1 MRPWAMVALV
11 LAAGALALAGAAEA
25 APIKVGQDEIE
36 FEPGEAACLLDPAA
50 SKIERA
56 VVDSQRRGNAGLNE
70 VLGVFVSCDRLDR
83 LRRGRESDLGQ
94 YGILLATL
102 VQGELK
108 PLAGLS
114 RAEFLSRLEEE
125 LDRGVDMESLDLEG
139 RMEAA
144 LEEVNEVNEV
154 SGGVR
159 FNNVS
164 QLGALQRSDTA
175 LYSGLLIRLQSAGA
189 PIEVAS
195 ISGSTLLRG
204 YMIQYSLYAPFEG
217 ESTLRGLIADLAP
230 IMDEAVARNDGTVAK
245 AAAKE
250 GNPGAPGSGGSGQFS
265 LTLVIVSAAAAG
277 IVAIVVSFLRRSR

>member
-1 MRPWAMVALV
+1 MMALV
-11 LAAGALALAGAAEA
+11 LAAGALALAGAAES
-25 APIKVGQDEIE
+25 APIEVGQDEIE
-36 FEPGEAACLLDPAA
+36 FEPGEGACLLDPAA
-50 SKIERA
+50 SRIEQA

-70 VLGVFVSCDRLDR
+70 VLGVFAPCDRLDR
-83 LRRGRESDLGQ
+83 LRRDGEGDLGQ
-94 YGILLATL
+94 YGILLASL

-114 RAEFLSRLEEE
+114 RAEFLSQLEEE
-125 LDRGVDMESLDLEG
+125 LDRGVDMEALDLEG

-144 LEEVNEVNEV
+144 LKEVNEAKEA

-164 QLGALQRSDTA
+164 QLGVLQRSDTV
-175 LYSGLLIRLQSAGA
+175 LYSGLLIRLQSAGT

-195 ISGSTLLRG
+195 VSGSTLIRG

-217 ESTLRGLIADLAP
+217 ESTLRGLVADLEP
-230 IMDEAVARNDGTVAK
+230 IMTDAVARNDGTLAK
-245 AAAKE
+245 AAAE
-250 GNPGAPGSGGSGQFS
+250 GGTPGAPGSGGSGQFS

-277 IVAIVVSFLRRSR
+277 IIALVVGFLRRSR